1 MKGIAAAAAVAER
14 GVEIAVGSETEPARL
29 VVARGRL
36 RDGDD
41 RRGARRVRNVWVRR
55 HVITADLGVAA
66 SVDQIDV
73 EQAVAGVIR
82 IEREAEQPAL
92 PVRQDLAGYVEER
105 RCQNL
110 SGIEIED
117 LDQPGFLDDE
127 QPTGIPGR
135 RAGEDRLVEPARH
148 PGRSD
153 GAGVALRSVR
163 VVAVNDVRA
172 CGALQRIAAVIAHDE
187 IDGHGRSLVL
197 VGDRDRNRLCVD
209 ATMAV

>member
-1 MKGIAAAAAVAER
+1 AATAVAER

-41 RRGARRVRNVWVRR
+41 WRGARRVRNVWVRR
-55 HVITADLGVAA
+55 HAITADLGVAA
-66 SVDQIDV
+66 RVDQIDV

-92 PVRQDLAGYVEER
+92 PVRQDLAGYVKER

-153 GAGVALRSVR
+153 GAGVILRSVW
-163 VVAVNDVRA
+163 VVAVDNVRA
-172 CGALQRIAAVIAHDE
+172 CGALQRIAGVIAHGE
-187 IDGHGRSLVL
+187 IDGHVRSL
-197 VGDRDRNRLCVD
+197 
-209 ATMAV
+209 